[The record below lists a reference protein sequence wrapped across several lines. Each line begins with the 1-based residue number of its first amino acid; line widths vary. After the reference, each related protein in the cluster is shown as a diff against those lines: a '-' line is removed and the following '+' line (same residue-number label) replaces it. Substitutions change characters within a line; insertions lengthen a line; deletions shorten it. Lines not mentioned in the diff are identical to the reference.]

1 MKNCV
6 DHKFT
11 SWECKELFFFL
22 ILFFFFFFA
31 LVSGMSSIFCFL
43 LESSRIPRCQM
54 CTEFVFFGLLI
65 TNVLPD
71 QIQSAHGFLNSRGP
85 GCFVRRAVFARD
97 ALMSKITVCLIPI
110 YIFSCLFF
118 FCFLSYLSSF
128 CTRETKDVFIMKLF

>member
-1 MKNCV
+1 MLITNSQ
-6 DHKFT
+6 T
-11 SWECKELFFFL
+11 ESLRNFFFL
-22 ILFFFFFFA
+22 ILFFCFGEWNVFYFF
-31 LVSGMSSIFCFL
+31 VFL

-128 CTRETKDVFIMKLF
+128 CTRETKDIFIMKLF

>member
-1 MKNCV
+1 MLITNSQAGSV
-6 DHKFT
+6 RN
-11 SWECKELFFFL
+11 FFFL
-22 ILFFFFFFA
+22 ILFFFFFA

-118 FCFLSYLSSF
+118 FCFLCYLSSF

>member
-11 SWECKELFFFL
+11 SWECKELFFFFNPL
-22 ILFFFFFFA
+22 FFFFA

>member
-1 MKNCV
+1 
-6 DHKFT
+6 
-11 SWECKELFFFL
+11 
-22 ILFFFFFFA
+22 
-31 LVSGMSSIFCFL
+31 MSSIFCFL

-128 CTRETKDVFIMKLF
+128 CTRETKDVFIMKLFSVLLLHHAVDVTLPTTISHWLTDHVIG